1 MLALSSEGA
10 VVSVYDVGQCS
21 ESRRGN
27 IIISSVLCSALI
39 GLCEGILYGCQYL
52 HWTDRIII
60 KVSSQSSLSAACTP
74 PFPLSSQHTHWHTLP
89 CRFTVIFTLTFE
101 CVCVWG
107 GANVSM
113 HNHFHLLPCKHFR
126 PTHTHLLL
134 HTHLLPFPHIHLTNI
149 TRTKYHAL
157 VVLNCSMQSSCDR
170 DKLRLCTCP

>member
-10 VVSVYDVGQCS
+10 VASVYDVGQCS

-27 IIISSVLCSALI
+27 IIISSVLCSSLK

-60 KVSSQSSLSAACTP
+60 KVSSQSSLSAACPLLFLFP
-74 PFPLSSQHTHWHTLP
+74 PSTHTLTHTLA
-89 CRFTVIFTLTFE
+89 CRFTDSHLYTHIRMGTNMST
-101 CVCVWG
+101 
-107 GANVSM
+107 
-113 HNHFHLLPCKHFR
+113 HTHFHLLPRKRFR

-134 HTHLLPFPHIHLTNI
+134 HTHLLPFPHTHLTNI
-149 TRTKYHAL
+149 THTKHHAL

-170 DKLRLCTCP
+170 DKLGLCTCP